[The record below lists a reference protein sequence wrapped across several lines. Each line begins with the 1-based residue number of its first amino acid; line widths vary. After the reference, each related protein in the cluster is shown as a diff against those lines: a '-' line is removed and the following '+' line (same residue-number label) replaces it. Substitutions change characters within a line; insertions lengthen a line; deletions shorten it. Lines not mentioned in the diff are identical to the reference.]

1 MTYSRP
7 VRVSR
12 SASARASS
20 IVAGI
25 RSTPSS
31 VSRITSDGSSP
42 LVSTWCTDSSR
53 SSGSIP
59 RLNVRQAWG
68 SRSTSST
75 RWPSSASAAPRE
87 ATVVVFATPPFW
99 LATARTRVCEA
110 GDITR
115 NHAAHSCPA
124 KRRWRRCWRAC
135 LPCGWA
141 LVTGPTSGIGR
152 SFARALA
159 ARGHDLVLVARNE
172 DRLAETADELRS
184 TYGVAV
190 EVLPADLV
198 DRAQLAKVEARL
210 ADRGEPVRLLVNNA
224 GFGLRGRF
232 LDNDLALEQAQL
244 DVLVTAVMRLTHAA
258 LGTMFA
264 ERARADRERVLDGRV
279 PATGQLLGGEVVRH
293 QAEPVGA
300 PRVRRAGRAGDGG
313 LPGFRAHRVPP
324 AAGLRHR
331 QRPAPALAR
340 PRPLVAAALAD
351 LDAGRALSIPSKRY
365 KAITAVVRVVP
376 ASLQQRFQGLGRK

>member
-1 MTYSRP
+1 ML
-7 VRVSR
+7 
-12 SASARASS
+12 ARMSS
-20 IVAGI
+20 
-25 RSTPSS
+25 
-31 VSRITSDGSSP
+31 
-42 LVSTWCTDSSR
+42 L
-53 SSGSIP
+53 
-59 RLNVRQAWG
+59 
-68 SRSTSST
+68 
-75 RWPSSASAAPRE
+75 
-87 ATVVVFATPPFW
+87 
-99 LATARTRVCEA
+99 
-110 GDITR
+110 
-115 NHAAHSCPA
+115 
-124 KRRWRRCWRAC
+124 
-135 LPCGWA
+135 GWA

-184 TYGVAV
+184 TYGIAV

-258 LGTMFA
+258 LGSMLA
-264 ERARADRERVLDGRV
+264 EGR
-279 PATGQLLGGEVVRH
+279 GQIVNVSSMAGFLQRGSYSAAKSYVTKLSQWAHHEYAGQGVQVMAVCPGFVRTEFHQRLGSDTDS
-293 QAEPVGA
+293 A
-300 PRVRRAGRAGDGG
+300 PRLLWLDPDR
-313 LPGFRAHRVPP
+313 
-324 AAGLRHR
+324 
-331 QRPAPALAR
+331 
-340 PRPLVAAALAD
+340 LVAEALAD

-365 KAITAVVRVVP
+365 KAIAVVVRVVP